1 MATVIKEP
9 TSEPPFEVP
18 GPSYYDER
26 DMLGVRL
33 GVPFRLHFLAT
44 FGLPTQLGTIWLGA
58 WGVASVAFFVAGLA
72 VLFASGIASM
82 NGNVLEYV
90 RHFANVQELPPDGGM
105 ARSLSA
111 GGYWPNQH
119 AAVGRR
125 RRLLGRTLLGA
136 AAALQLAAVP
146 VLRVALGD
154 SVDVDDLGVSPD
166 PHGDLGRGARARIQ
180 FRPRLG
186 AELQRPVGQ
195 PVLRYGGVAVRSF
208 AQADRAHRSY
218 LCAPAGV

>member
-1 MATVIKEP
+1 MATCSSTFATSP
-9 TSEPPFEVP
+9 TSKSCRPMGWAWRAACPPAATGKSTCCC
-18 GPSYYDER
+18 GP
-26 DMLGVRL
+26 
-33 GVPFRLHFLAT
+33 
-44 FGLPTQLGTIWLGA
+44 
-58 WGVASVAFFVAGLA
+58 
-72 VLFASGIASM
+72 
-82 NGNVLEYV
+82 
-90 RHFANVQELPPDGGM
+90 PP
-105 ARSLSA
+105 SSA
-111 GGYWPNQH
+111 GW
-119 AAVGRR
+119 
-125 RRLLGRTLLGA
+125 TLLGA

-218 LCAPAGV
+218 LCTDRKSTRLNSSHLGISY